1 MNMDHRT
8 PAFLCII
15 ALFLLFSGC
24 VDGVD
29 NHVDQPDATMVQVT
43 TPVSTPTPVAGSG
56 DPIVGTWQWN
66 SANDQAS
73 VVYVIN
79 ADGTFIRNDYPASVE
94 YRGNW
99 QLVSSNKY
107 LLSYQEPTPATI
119 TETLTYHPEWNR
131 LYTDPGQFLDKT
143 SE

>member
-1 MNMDHRT
+1 
-8 PAFLCII
+8 
-15 ALFLLFSGC
+15 
-24 VDGVD
+24 VD
-29 NHVDQPDATMVQVT
+29 
-43 TPVSTPTPVAGSG
+43 
-56 DPIVGTWQWN
+56 

-73 VVYVIN
+73 VVYVFS
-79 ADGTFIRNDYPASVE
+79 ADGTFTRNDYPASAA

-107 LLSYQEPTPATI
+107 LLSYHEPTPATI